1 MKNETLP
8 IVGISCGD
16 PNGIG
21 IEVILKSLTDKRILS
36 FFTPVIFCNIQL
48 ISSQKEHLNLE
59 LNQIKIN
66 INQNP
71 VSGKVNIINVWE
83 DDFVTTFGKPTKESG
98 TKSFL
103 SLQEAVKALMLSLI
117 HISEPTRPY

>member
-21 IEVILKSLTDKRILS
+21 IEVILKSLADKRILS
-36 FFTPVIFCNIQL
+36 FFTPIVFCNNKL
-48 ISSQKEHLNLE
+48 ISSQKEQFNLE

-66 INQNP
+66 INQSP
-71 VSGKVNIINVWE
+71 VNGKVNIINVWE
-83 DDFVTTFGKPTKESG
+83 DDFVTTFGKPTKDSG
-98 TKSFL
+98 IKSFL
-103 SLQEAVKALMLSLI
+103 SFQAAVKALKNNKINLLV
-117 HISEPTRPY
+117 TRSN